1 MKISLPINLLK
12 SRVDFRV
19 HVFIYLYKI
28 LTFLVLPVGLTFV
41 VLFGTCI
48 YVWRR
53 KLNIKYVLTFVTL
66 FLYLCANPFIS
77 HLLLQQLEKEYIPSA
92 AVQGDLIAVLGGGA
106 LNGTPDIEADGG
118 SLGGGSMNRLIA
130 AIRLEKRLHIP
141 IIVSG
146 EDPETAKA
154 KEIMLDLGV
163 LPENIIIDDQAHTTV
178 MNAEHIAS
186 ICAVA
191 GFKKPIIVTSAYHMP
206 RAVLCFKQ
214 AGMMDFATFA
224 VDYQTDF
231 SDSSS
236 YNKDMFVWLP
246 TLGAL
251 KNTTTAVREYMG
263 IAAMQLQWL

>member
-1 MKISLPINLLK
+1 
-12 SRVDFRV
+12 V

-28 LTFLVLPVGLTFV
+28 LTFLVLPVGLTSVALIGICF
-41 VLFGTCI
+41 
-48 YVWRR
+48 YAWRK
-53 KLNIKYVLTFVTL
+53 KLSLKYVLTFVTL
-66 FLYLCANPFIS
+66 FLYLCSNPFIS
-77 HLLLQQLEKEYIPSA
+77 HILLQKLEKEYIPSPT
-92 AVQGDLIAVLGGGA
+92 VQGDLIAVLGGGA

-130 AIRLEKRLHIP
+130 AIRLQKRLHIP
-141 IIVSG
+141 IVVSG

-178 MNAEHIAS
+178 MNAEHIAA
-186 ICAVA
+186 ICAA
-191 GFKKPIIVTSAYHMP
+191 EGFKKPIIVTSAYHMP

-214 AGMMDFATFA
+214 VGIMSFETFA

-263 IAAMQLQWL
+263 IADMQLQWL